1 MINDL
6 YDELEQI
13 FSIIDEWEEH
23 DEYESDSNQ
32 FSNSDIE
39 NCYNAHVSQNYE

>member
-13 FSIIDEWEEH
+13 FSIMDEWEDH
-23 DEYESDSNQ
+23 DDSVD
-32 FSNSDIE
+32 DISIGE
-39 NCYNAHVSQNYE
+39 IEECFNTHVSQNYE